1 MRFVTVRE
9 LRASSAEIWRRLSE
23 EGELVVTSNGRPVAI
38 LSATSEDRLEQSLA
52 HLRRARALA
61 AVERMQRGSLDR
73 GRSIAAD
80 EVRREIEA
88 ARAERGT

>member
-9 LRASSAEIWRRLSE
+9 LRASSAEIWRRLSD
-23 EGELVVTSNGRPVAI
+23 EGELVVTSNGKPVAI

-61 AVERMQRGSLDR
+61 AVERMQRESL
-73 GRSIAAD
+73 GRSAIGPD
-80 EVRREIEA
+80 EVIREIEA
-88 ARAERGT
+88 ARSERGT